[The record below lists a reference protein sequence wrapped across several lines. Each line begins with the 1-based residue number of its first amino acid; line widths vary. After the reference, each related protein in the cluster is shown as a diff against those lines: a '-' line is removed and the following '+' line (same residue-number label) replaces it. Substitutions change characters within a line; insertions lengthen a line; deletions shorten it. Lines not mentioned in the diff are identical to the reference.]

1 MFFLGQLWKIENS
14 KLSVKAG
21 DVWSSNDTFEFNND
35 RIKNTLNKTV
45 FGIDEDEKVIEMKDD
60 GNNEKGSKQKW
71 KKEKSGKGYFIF
83 RHTSSGKAL
92 TAVSDNQLA
101 TKGTSI
107 NKKSLFL
114 GFIVLVFSLYSSWF
128 CTSRGLC
135 CKVIFKIS
143 QFYFDFTNILLMSS
157 NNQFSEF

>member
-1 MFFLGQLWKIENS
+1 MLFLGQLWKIENS
-14 KLSVKAG
+14 KLLVKAS
-21 DVWSSNDTFEFNND
+21 DVWSSNDTFEFNNANG

-60 GNNEKGSKQKW
+60 GNNGKGSKQRW

-101 TKGTSI
+101 IKGTLKLTNKTLLIFVINCANISI
-107 NKKSLFL
+107 SFL
-114 GFIVLVFSLYSSWF
+114 QLSVLH
-128 CTSRGLC
+128 
-135 CKVIFKIS
+135 K
-143 QFYFDFTNILLMSS
+143 
-157 NNQFSEF
+157 